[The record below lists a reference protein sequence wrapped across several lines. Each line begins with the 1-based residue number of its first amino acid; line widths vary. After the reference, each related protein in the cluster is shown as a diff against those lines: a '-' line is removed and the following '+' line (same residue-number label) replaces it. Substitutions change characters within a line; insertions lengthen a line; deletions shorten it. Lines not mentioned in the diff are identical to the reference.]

1 MRQKRIL
8 IGVLAL
14 SAVGF
19 AGTAVPA
26 LEPTALA
33 EDQDVR
39 ETKNVKLK
47 LPAMV

>member
-1 MRQKRIL
+1 MTRRRLL

-14 SAVGF
+14 SAFGVG
-19 AGTAVPA
+19 AAVPA
-26 LEPTALA
+26 LQPTALA